1 MENIKSQYGQS
12 RQQTVK
18 SLGNLGH
25 TVGCVIRFTLLFNG
39 FMMRK
44 RSYGDEENLTLVEL
58 MLLLT
63 IYENEGITATEISKK
78 WKKTKGAVSQ
88 MLKKL
93 EEKELII
100 KKRDVHDAKIYGL
113 FLTTKGKHII
123 EEFDQQDTVESPI
136 ILDKMREEFTEEQIR
151 DFYCVMRKY
160 SEILME
166 MDL

>member
-1 MENIKSQYGQS
+1 
-12 RQQTVK
+12 
-18 SLGNLGH
+18 
-25 TVGCVIRFTLLFNG
+25 
-39 FMMRK
+39 
-44 RSYGDEENLTLVEL
+44 
-58 MLLLT
+58 
-63 IYENEGITATEISKK
+63 
-78 WKKTKGAVSQ
+78 